1 MISPKLTNCKEC
13 ANIPDLLRKI
23 DCKLAELGNNLYNNV
38 VFMLHKPI
46 ASSEISQL
54 LVYKRVLQHRFCDTH
69 YAESCPTVS
78 TEDIASKVIRL
89 TAGCV
94 PFCNEP
100 TVCEITTCAIKPC
113 PNPTTTTTST
123 SSTTTTS
130 TSSTTTTTTTLNCNF
145 NGVIDCSITTT
156 TTTTP
161 PPTTTTTT
169 TYFPDPFGVPCLWS
183 TNGGD
188 PGLVGVYDF
197 DNNTQIDVLVPNDFN
212 ETQGIN
218 RPMAASETHL
228 YLTSVVLNDA
238 PDGTPENFITRYDHV
253 LLREWSIDA
262 TGVAPVLSYVRE
274 IKIETGQSGMR
285 GVWGTRVQAI
295 AIAES
300 PAVGPSEHP
309 GTSYW
314 PEVPFTML
322 IVGMGYQTSGLVGV
336 YSFDLNGGTL
346 TPKENALG
354 YNSVGFGNTYSS
366 LVSLT
371 GLLVTT
377 DNNVIVSAR
386 YYAQEYDLNAFNYIK
401 QYKGLPPTNR
411 DDIGNLGGFIP
422 GSNTN
427 DWSYAD
433 DDNPFPTLNL
443 QGLGVPQFSESWTDT
458 KAMPLWGVNG
468 LLQTLQPETNEVYTI
483 QQTPYYDATLTTTIE
498 DDSVWL
504 VSAIPCAD
512 VRIVTPDELEGC
524 TPTALP
530 TLRADDEDGNE
541 TYIGPVSFEYSG
553 MTVQASSVVFEGMR
567 ANPTSETYTTD
578 CGITIPGGSV
588 VFGGNTSMDPGSSS
602 FPAFDY
608 TLTFPIPVN
617 NIPLR
622 GSIFDTG
629 DNFFFSTNATSTT
642 ISEDG
647 GCFYNIQ
654 NGNEVYTDPST
665 SSGRGSGT
673 FTITGSEDFTVLTIK
688 GTNRGNGGGWGLG
701 CTSVTNQPGRCGVLI
716 EPKTNIRC
724 DVPEYAGACN
734 DTFRNWNTSGTN
746 FTPIMHWNPD
756 TGDTTVINF
765 PPNAHFAI
773 DSMGISMSEN
783 YIHAQIVGGT
793 DQSSPSN
800 NRWNWTRYS
809 YDVSPQGVPVNLVWE
824 GIIYEV
830 DLSTFPELGQL
841 TGGMEVI
848 SDDKI
853 VVIGKEGSTTPCS
866 GPLPYQ
872 TVFELTYPGSGNQM
886 TGELIMRI
894 GGNNVDNGVTIC
906 GTVQGF
912 ALIFDNDG
920 NPEKLIYA
928 DYGKIEGANNPG
940 QSVAQVRYNNNPN
953 GDVEVIS
960 FSQDFG
966 IEYHYNSPKGLAYY
980 VDSNGNE
987 KIFVGGQFNV
997 QQYETS
1003 NPGQALPPGLI
1014 PPPFID
1020 SSGNEQWFGWLAE
1033 VDINPPYTW
1042 TGVNDNVMPQYN
1054 GWAAQE
1060 MNTDTGTFA
1069 VWGLSTLNQC
1079 SNGVTGM
1086 ISDTTTTTTTQP
1098 GETTTTTTTA
1108 VPGVR
1113 TIFTKF
1119 NLFNQSV

>member
-38 VFMLHKPI
+38 VFMLNKPI
-46 ASSEISQL
+46 ANSEISQL

-100 TVCEITTCAIKPC
+100 TVCEITTCALTPC

-145 NGVIDCSITTT
+145 SGSIDCDVTTT
-156 TTTTP
+156 TTTTA

-183 TNGGD
+183 TNGGN

-197 DNNTQIDVLVPNDFN
+197 DTNTQTDVLVPNDFN

-218 RPMAASETHL
+218 RPMAANETHL

-238 PDGTPENFITRYDHV
+238 PDGTSENQIEQYDYV

-274 IKIETGQSGMR
+274 IKIETGQSNKKGI
-285 GVWGTRVQAI
+285 WGTRVQAI

-300 PAVGPSEHP
+300 PAVGPSEYP

-322 IVGMGYQTSGLVGV
+322 IVAMGYQNPNSAGV
-336 YSFDLNGGTL
+336 YSFDLNAGTL
-346 TPKENALG
+346 TPKDNALG
-354 YNSVGFGNTYSS
+354 MNSVNFGNTYSS
-366 LVSLT
+366 LIDVT

-377 DNNVIVSAR
+377 DNNVLVSAR
-386 YYAQEYDLNAFNYIK
+386 YYGLEYDLNAFNYVR

-411 DDIGNLGGFIP
+411 DDIGGNGSYIP
-422 GSNTN
+422 GATQQ
-427 DWSYAD
+427 DWANAD
-433 DDNPFPTLNL
+433 NDNPFPILNL
-443 QGLGVPQFSESWTDT
+443 QGLGVPQFSESWADT

-483 QQTPYYDATLTTTIE
+483 QQNPYYDATLTTTIE

-512 VRIVTPDELEGC
+512 VRIVTPDELNDC

-530 TLRADDEDGNE
+530 TLVTEDEDGNKV
-541 TYIGPVSFEYSG
+541 YIGPVSFEYSG
-553 MTVQASSVVFEGMR
+553 MTVEASSIVFEGMR
-567 ANPTSETYTTD
+567 DTVTGPTYTTD
-578 CGITIPGGSV
+578 CGITIPADSV
-588 VFGGNTSMDPGSSS
+588 IFNGNISLDPGSSS

-608 TLTFPIPVN
+608 TLTFPIPIN

-654 NGNEVYTDPST
+654 NGNEVYTDVGT

-688 GTNRGNGGGWGLG
+688 GTNRGNGGGWALG
-701 CTSVTNQPGRCGVLI
+701 CVQTPDPTCTRVFAGREITKCSNAENAGLCSPENLFGNLNRIYVHNIYTDTLNQVLLPGNSYFQNVNFGYSDNYMIGQINMNQRNVPDVPQQLVRYNYTGVDSNEVPQNVVWDGVLYNLKI
-716 EPKTNIRC
+716 QDLPGLN
-724 DVPEYAGACN
+724 VWSPG
-734 DTFRNWNTSGTN
+734 
-746 FTPIMHWNPD
+746 
-756 TGDTTVINF
+756 
-765 PPNAHFAI
+765 
-773 DSMGISMSEN
+773 SMLNSIFGIT
-783 YIHAQIVGGT
+783 A
-793 DQSSPSN
+793 
-800 NRWNWTRYS
+800 
-809 YDVSPQGVPVNLVWE
+809 
-824 GIIYEV
+824 
-830 DLSTFPELGQL
+830 
-841 TGGMEVI
+841 I
-848 SDDKI
+848 SDDTLVMQYFRCDDI
-853 VVIGKEGSTTPCS
+853 NGCAYSEYENI
-866 GPLPYQ
+866 Q
-872 TVFELTYPGSGNQM
+872 VFEATFPSDGTTDM
-886 TGELIMRI
+886 I
-894 GGNNVDNGVTIC
+894 VDLKF
-906 GTVQGF
+906 Q
-912 ALIFDNDG
+912 
-920 NPEKLIYA
+920 
-928 DYGKIEGANNPG
+928 
-940 QSVAQVRYNNNPN
+940 
-953 GDVEVIS
+953 
-960 FSQDFG
+960 
-966 IEYHYNSPKGLAYY
+966 
-980 VDSNGNE
+980 
-987 KIFVGGQFNV
+987 
-997 QQYETS
+997 
-1003 NPGQALPPGLI
+1003 I
-1014 PPPFID
+1014 P
-1020 SSGNEQWFGWLAE
+1020 
-1033 VDINPPYTW
+1033 NPPYSNFGGELVVLLNEDGTPSKLIGYDNGEDGSTVGPTRRLSQFDYQ
-1042 TGVNDNVMPQYN
+1042 TGQFEGSVPYPA
-1054 GWAAQE
+1054 GWASSPDLMAVDGYIYVTLEDENAQAFSDKLWRIDFATATWE
-1060 MNTDTGTFA
+1060 QVTDDFAYQAAGADSLPSCRVSQGFTF
-1069 VWGLSTLNQC
+1069 G
-1079 SNGVTGM
+1079 
-1086 ISDTTTTTTTQP
+1086 TTTTTTTIP
-1098 GETTTTTTTA
+1098 GETTTTTTTVVSGA
-1108 VPGVR
+1108 R